1 MAKNTQPVLKRART
15 LGVEPGFMGIDKQ
28 SRRNPNQSRRKK
40 SDYAIQLNEK
50 QKVKFVYGLLEKQ
63 FRNTFEKAAK
73 RPGSTGVNLLLMLE
87 RRFDNVVY
95 RMGFAATRREAR
107 QLVVHNHYLVNG
119 KKVNIPSY
127 LVKAGDVV
135 EIKEKCKGS
144 QRYKDILEVTGGRLV
159 PEWIE
164 ADQEALK
171 GTIKE
176 YPTREMIDV
185 PVNEVLIVELYSK

>member
-63 FRNTFEKAAK
+63 FRNT
-73 RPGSTGVNLLLMLE
+73 LE

-107 QLVVHNHYLVNG
+107 QLVSHGHFYVNG
-119 KKVNIPSY
+119 KKANIPSME
-127 LVKAGDVV
+127 LREGDVITV
-135 EIKEKCKGS
+135 
-144 QRYKDILEVTGGRLV
+144 KDKSKDSPKFKQLRDMVITTPKWVTIDTDKLEGKIV
-159 PEWIE
+159 
-164 ADQEALK
+164 AL
-171 GTIKE
+171 
-176 YPTREMIDV
+176 PSREDIDV
-185 PVNEVLIVELYSK
+185 PIAEHLIVELYSK